1 MTTNATDFLVIF
13 LVLLSNSHF
22 NIFSTVQVNVLLG
35 IEEKEGRSW
44 TESGK
49 MEEEEREGKGRR
61 KRGRR

>member
-44 TESGK
+44 TERGK